1 MRFSIKRKE
10 RTPLISLKVNKANII
25 VEQKEILTSQR
36 VGLKVHFEFSKE
48 WDELNKIVV
57 C

>member
-1 MRFSIKRKE
+1 M
-10 RTPLISLKVNKANII
+10 ISLKVNKANII